1 MDSLHGD
8 QSCDDSLPQRGSRAL
23 PPVVGRNKE
32 PERFWPGLP
41 SVFLNCCHRYTH
53 THTHDKTLSI
63 FPPAFTRPP
72 PGLDSLIVE
81 TMHSF
86 LKCAYSQV
94 QKNLGAFF
102 RKCEIML
109 FADIFRTWPR
119 GDEEPAAPDRSQ
131 GGDAAAREKCDAS
144 PVRSVGESASHAH
157 DQHAPNHEHTGFPL
171 LLLKK
176 SINILLR
183 VRNNHSL
190 IIRIC
195 EKYGCKFFRKVEK
208 MLFPDV
214 CFFCNCEKKFI
225 GFFSQMQK

>member
-1 MDSLHGD
+1 
-8 QSCDDSLPQRGSRAL
+8 
-23 PPVVGRNKE
+23 
-32 PERFWPGLP
+32 
-41 SVFLNCCHRYTH
+41 
-53 THTHDKTLSI
+53 
-63 FPPAFTRPP
+63 
-72 PGLDSLIVE
+72 
-81 TMHSF
+81 
-86 LKCAYSQV
+86 
-94 QKNLGAFF
+94 
-102 RKCEIML
+102 ML

-131 GGDAAAREKCDAS
+131 GGDATAREKCDAS

-208 MLFPDV
+208 MLSPDV
-214 CFFCNCEKKFI
+214 CFFLQLRKKI
-225 GFFSQMQK
+225 